1 MAEALIKWSDTYNLG
16 LKEVDEQHKS
26 LLDLINKIWQS
37 IIDRNEKDVVFG
49 LVEELERY
57 TLAHFA
63 AEETFMRVTDYPDFV
78 AHKRE
83 HQEFVSRVAEEKK
96 RAIQVG
102 SLSLDLMHFLR
113 DWLVGHILVSDK
125 AYANFTQKKKSRESS
140 LLGRFFRRLF

>member
-16 LKEVDEQHKS
+16 LKEIDEQHKS

-83 HQEFVSRVAEEKK
+83 HQELVSRVAEEKK

>member
-16 LKEVDEQHKS
+16 LKEIDEQHKS

-63 AEETFMRVTDYPDFV
+63 AEETFMRVTDFQPGLHAFSPRQHEKRIPDV
-78 AHKRE
+78 PACV
-83 HQEFVSRVAEEKK
+83 Q
-96 RAIQVG
+96 QNQG
-102 SLSLDLMHFLR
+102 SL
-113 DWLVGHILVSDK
+113 
-125 AYANFTQKKKSRESS
+125 
-140 LLGRFFRRLF
+140 